1 MSCLSASLLT
11 LVYTSLIR
19 SCIEYSSATYFSA
32 APSHL
37 KKLDIIQ
44 KIASRIL
51 TNSPQGTHSAPLQSL
66 LGLDPL
72 DYRRRKH
79 ISKIVD
85 NIMSGRIH
93 PYFQNILSTNA
104 VTSSTLSTNASSFIN
119 RSLNNRRFSQFA
131 PLVVQEITQPERTVT
146 RALEPTSVG
155 RSLDT
160 TSSHPYYQH
169 ISTVMTTTDSTYTKV
184 AQVGH
189 RGSRIQD
196 TRYSAE
202 FLGFR
207 VTFTVE
213 LGLEL
218 GLGYG

>member
-1 MSCLSASLLT
+1 
-11 LVYTSLIR
+11 
-19 SCIEYSSATYFSA
+19 
-32 APSHL
+32 
-37 KKLDIIQ
+37 
-44 KIASRIL
+44 
-51 TNSPQGTHSAPLQSL
+51 
-66 LGLDPL
+66 
-72 DYRRRKH
+72 
-79 ISKIVD
+79 
-85 NIMSGRIH
+85 MSGRIH